1 MIIKKDNKMN
11 IEQLKEELGNL
22 EDALLSLCNSEIEEV
37 KSYADEIH
45 DQSYALQNSA
55 DDVISSVDSVQS
67 DINTL
72 KGQLDELEGFDVDK
86 VKEDMAKELA
96 LSIRDEMVKAF
107 DTFINDIL
115 IERVTAW
122 NNKQAL
128 KEAAKKPSS
137 SDES

>member
-1 MIIKKDNKMN
+1 MN

-22 EDALLSLCNSEIEEV
+22 EDALLSVSGSDLEDV

-72 KGQLDELEGFDVDK
+72 KGQLDELEGFNIDTVREE
-86 VKEDMAKELA
+86 VAKEITFKLTNKFEQFIKDVLA
-96 LSIRDEMVKAF
+96 SDLEP
-107 DTFINDIL
+107 T
-115 IERVTAW
+115 
-122 NNKQAL
+122 KQAL

>member
-1 MIIKKDNKMN
+1 MN
-11 IEQLKEELGNL
+11 IEQLKKELGNL
-22 EDALLSLCNSEIEEV
+22 EDALLSVSGSDLEDV

-72 KGQLDELEGFDVDK
+72 KGQLDELEGFNIDTVREE
-86 VKEDMAKELA
+86 VAKEITFKLTNKFEQFIKDVLA
-96 LSIRDEMVKAF
+96 SDLEP
-107 DTFINDIL
+107 T
-115 IERVTAW
+115 
-122 NNKQAL
+122 KQAL
-128 KEAAKKPSS
+128 KEEAKKPSS

>member
-1 MIIKKDNKMN
+1 MN

-22 EDALLSLCNSEIEEV
+22 EDALLSVSGSDLEDV

-45 DQSYALQNSA
+45 DQSYAMQCSA

-72 KGQLDELEGFDVDK
+72 KGQLDELEGFDVEK

-96 LSIRDEMVKAF
+96 LSIRDEMIKAF
-107 DTFINDIL
+107 DTFINDVL

>member
-1 MIIKKDNKMN
+1 MN

-22 EDALLSLCNSEIEEV
+22 EDALLSVSGSDLEDV

-72 KGQLDELEGFDVDK
+72 KGQLDELEGFDVEK

-96 LSIRDEMVKAF
+96 LSIRDEMIKAF
-107 DTFINDIL
+107 DTFINDVL

>member
-1 MIIKKDNKMN
+1 MN
-11 IEQLKEELGNL
+11 IEQLKKELGNL
-22 EDALLSLCNSEIEEV
+22 EDALLSVSGSDLEDV

-72 KGQLDELEGFDVDK
+72 KGQLDELEGFDVEK

-96 LSIRDEMVKAF
+96 LSIRDEMIKAF

>member
-1 MIIKKDNKMN
+1 MN

-22 EDALLSLCNSEIEEV
+22 EDALLSVSGSDLEDV

-45 DQSYALQNSA
+45 DQSYAMQCSA

-72 KGQLDELEGFDVDK
+72 KGQLDELEGFNIDTVREE
-86 VKEDMAKELA
+86 VAKEITFKLTNKFEQFIKDVLA
-96 LSIRDEMVKAF
+96 SDLEP
-107 DTFINDIL
+107 T
-115 IERVTAW
+115 
-122 NNKQAL
+122 KQAL
-128 KEAAKKPSS
+128 KEPARKTSS

>member
-1 MIIKKDNKMN
+1 MN
-11 IEQLKEELGNL
+11 IEQLKKELGNL
-22 EDALLSLCNSEIEEV
+22 EDALLSVSGSDLEDV

-45 DQSYALQNSA
+45 DQSYAMQCSA

-72 KGQLDELEGFDVDK
+72 KGQLDELEGFDVEK

-96 LSIRDEMVKAF
+96 LSIRDEMIKAF
-107 DTFINDIL
+107 DTFINDVL

>member
-1 MIIKKDNKMN
+1 MN

-22 EDALLSLCNSEIEEV
+22 EDALLSVSGSDLEDV

-72 KGQLDELEGFDVDK
+72 KGQLDELEGFDVEK

-96 LSIRDEMVKAF
+96 LSITDETIKLRREMIKTF

>member
-1 MIIKKDNKMN
+1 MN

-22 EDALLSLCNSEIEEV
+22 EDALLSVSGSDLEDV

-45 DQSYALQNSA
+45 DQSYAMQCSA

-72 KGQLDELEGFDVDK
+72 KGQLDELEGFDVNK

-96 LSIRDEMVKAF
+96 LSIRDEMIKAF

>member
-1 MIIKKDNKMN
+1 MN
-11 IEQLKEELGNL
+11 IEQLNEELGNL
-22 EDALLSLCNSEIEEV
+22 EDALLSVSGSELEDI

-45 DQSYALQNSA
+45 DQSYAMQCSA

-96 LSIRDEMVKAF
+96 LSITDETIKLRREMIKAF

>member
-1 MIIKKDNKMN
+1 MN

-22 EDALLSLCNSEIEEV
+22 EDALLSVSGSDLEDV

-45 DQSYALQNSA
+45 DQSYAMQNSA

-122 NNKQAL
+122 NNKQTL

>member
-1 MIIKKDNKMN
+1 MN

-22 EDALLSLCNSEIEEV
+22 EDALLSVSGSDLEDV

-45 DQSYALQNSA
+45 DQSYAMQCSA

-96 LSIRDEMVKAF
+96 LSIRDEMIKAF

-128 KEAAKKPSS
+128 KEPARKTSS

>member
-1 MIIKKDNKMN
+1 MN

-22 EDALLSLCNSEIEEV
+22 EDALLSVSGSDLEDV

-72 KGQLDELEGFDVDK
+72 KGQLDELEGFNIDTVREE
-86 VKEDMAKELA
+86 VAKEITFKLTNKFEQFIKDVLA
-96 LSIRDEMVKAF
+96 SDLEPA
-107 DTFINDIL
+107 
-115 IERVTAW
+115 
-122 NNKQAL
+122 KQAL

>member
-1 MIIKKDNKMN
+1 MK

-22 EDALLSLCNSEIEEV
+22 EDALLSVSGSELEDI

-72 KGQLDELEGFDVDK
+72 RGQLDELEGFDVEK

>member
-1 MIIKKDNKMN
+1 MK

-22 EDALLSLCNSEIEEV
+22 EDALLSVSGSDLEDV

-72 KGQLDELEGFDVDK
+72 KGQLDELEGFDVEK

-96 LSIRDEMVKAF
+96 LSIRDEMIKAF

>member
-1 MIIKKDNKMN
+1 MN

-22 EDALLSLCNSEIEEV
+22 EDALLSVSGSDLEDV

-45 DQSYALQNSA
+45 DQSYAMQCSA

-72 KGQLDELEGFDVDK
+72 KGQLDELEGFDVNK

-96 LSIRDEMVKAF
+96 LSIRDEMIKAF
-107 DTFINDIL
+107 DTFINDVL

>member
-1 MIIKKDNKMN
+1 MN
-11 IEQLKEELGNL
+11 IEQLKEELSNL
-22 EDALLSLCNSEIEEV
+22 EDALLSVSGSDLEDV

-72 KGQLDELEGFDVDK
+72 KGQLDELEGFNIDTVREE
-86 VKEDMAKELA
+86 VAKEITFKLTNKFEQFIKDVLA
-96 LSIRDEMVKAF
+96 SDLEP
-107 DTFINDIL
+107 T
-115 IERVTAW
+115 
-122 NNKQAL
+122 KQAL

>member
-1 MIIKKDNKMN
+1 MN

-22 EDALLSLCNSEIEEV
+22 EDALLSVSGSDLEDV

-45 DQSYALQNSA
+45 DQSYAMQCSA

-96 LSIRDEMVKAF
+96 LSIRDEMIKAF

>member
-1 MIIKKDNKMN
+1 MN

-22 EDALLSLCNSEIEEV
+22 EDALLSVSGSDLEDV

-45 DQSYALQNSA
+45 DQSYAMQCSA

-72 KGQLDELEGFDVDK
+72 KGQLDELEGFDVEK

-96 LSIRDEMVKAF
+96 LSIRDEMIKAF
-107 DTFINDIL
+107 DTFINDVL

-128 KEAAKKPSS
+128 KDAAKKPSS

>member
-1 MIIKKDNKMN
+1 MN

-22 EDALLSLCNSEIEEV
+22 EDALLSVSGSDLEDV

-45 DQSYALQNSA
+45 DQSYAMQNSA

-72 KGQLDELEGFDVDK
+72 KGQLDELEGFNIDTVREE
-86 VKEDMAKELA
+86 VAKEITFKLTNKFEQFIKDVLA
-96 LSIRDEMVKAF
+96 SDLEP
-107 DTFINDIL
+107 T
-115 IERVTAW
+115 
-122 NNKQAL
+122 KQAL
-128 KEAAKKPSS
+128 KEPARKTSS

>member
-1 MIIKKDNKMN
+1 MN

-22 EDALLSLCNSEIEEV
+22 EDALLSVSGSDLEDV

-72 KGQLDELEGFDVDK
+72 KGQLDELEGFDVEK

-96 LSIRDEMVKAF
+96 LSIRDEMIKAF
-107 DTFINDIL
+107 DTFIYDVL

>member
-1 MIIKKDNKMN
+1 MN
-11 IEQLKEELGNL
+11 IEQLKDALGNL
-22 EDALLSLCNSEIEEV
+22 EDALLSVSGSDLEDV

-45 DQSYALQNSA
+45 DQSYAMQCSA

-72 KGQLDELEGFDVDK
+72 KGQLDELEGFNIDTVREE
-86 VKEDMAKELA
+86 VAKEITFKLTNKFDQFIKDVLA
-96 LSIRDEMVKAF
+96 SDLEP
-107 DTFINDIL
+107 T
-115 IERVTAW
+115 
-122 NNKQAL
+122 KQAL

>member
-1 MIIKKDNKMN
+1 MN
-11 IEQLKEELGNL
+11 IEQLKKELGNL
-22 EDALLSLCNSEIEEV
+22 EDALLSVSGSDLEDV

-45 DQSYALQNSA
+45 DQSYAMQCSA

-72 KGQLDELEGFDVDK
+72 KGQLDELEGFNIDTVREE
-86 VKEDMAKELA
+86 VAKEITFKLTNKFEQFIKDVLA
-96 LSIRDEMVKAF
+96 SDLEP
-107 DTFINDIL
+107 T
-115 IERVTAW
+115 
-122 NNKQAL
+122 KQAL

>member
-1 MIIKKDNKMN
+1 MN

-22 EDALLSLCNSEIEEV
+22 EDALLSVSGSELEDV

>member
-1 MIIKKDNKMN
+1 MN

-22 EDALLSLCNSEIEEV
+22 EDALLSVSGSELEDV

-72 KGQLDELEGFDVDK
+72 KGQLDELEGFDVEK

-115 IERVTAW
+115 IERVAAW

>member
-1 MIIKKDNKMN
+1 MN
-11 IEQLKEELGNL
+11 IEQLKEELSNL
-22 EDALLSLCNSEIEEV
+22 EDALLSVSGSELEDV

-45 DQSYALQNSA
+45 DQSYAMQCSA

>member
-1 MIIKKDNKMN
+1 MN

-22 EDALLSLCNSEIEEV
+22 EDALLSVSGSDLEDV

-72 KGQLDELEGFDVDK
+72 KGQLDELEGLDVEK

-96 LSIRDEMVKAF
+96 LSIRDEMIKAF

>member
-1 MIIKKDNKMN
+1 MK

-22 EDALLSLCNSEIEEV
+22 EDALLSVSGSELEDI

-45 DQSYALQNSA
+45 DQSYAMQCSA

-72 KGQLDELEGFDVDK
+72 RGQLDELEGFDVEK

>member
-1 MIIKKDNKMN
+1 MN

-22 EDALLSLCNSEIEEV
+22 EDALLSVSGSDLEDV

-45 DQSYALQNSA
+45 DQSYAMQCSA
-55 DDVISSVDSVQS
+55 DDVISSVDSVES

-72 KGQLDELEGFDVDK
+72 KGQLDELEGFNVEK

-96 LSIRDEMVKAF
+96 LSIRDEMIKAF
-107 DTFINDIL
+107 DTFINDVL

>member
-1 MIIKKDNKMN
+1 MN

-22 EDALLSLCNSEIEEV
+22 EDALLSVSGSDLEDV

-122 NNKQAL
+122 NNKQTL

>member
-1 MIIKKDNKMN
+1 MN
-11 IEQLKEELGNL
+11 IEQLNEELGNL
-22 EDALLSLCNSEIEEV
+22 EDALLSVSGSELEDI

-96 LSIRDEMVKAF
+96 LSITDETIKLRREMIKAF

>member
-1 MIIKKDNKMN
+1 MN

-22 EDALLSLCNSEIEEV
+22 EDALLSVSGSELEDV
-37 KSYADEIH
+37 KSYAGEVY
-45 DQSYALQNSA
+45 DQAYSMQSTA

-115 IERVTAW
+115 IERVAAW

>member
-1 MIIKKDNKMN
+1 MN

-22 EDALLSLCNSEIEEV
+22 EDALLSVSGSELEDV

-72 KGQLDELEGFDVDK
+72 KGQLDELEGFDVEK

>member
-22 EDALLSLCNSEIEEV
+22 EDALLSLCNSEIEDV

-72 KGQLDELEGFDVDK
+72 KGQLDELEGFDVEK

>member
-1 MIIKKDNKMN
+1 MN

-22 EDALLSLCNSEIEEV
+22 EDALLSVSGSDLEDV

-45 DQSYALQNSA
+45 DQSYAMQCSA

-72 KGQLDELEGFDVDK
+72 KGQLDELEGFNIDTVREE
-86 VKEDMAKELA
+86 VAKEITFKLTNKFEQFIKDVLA
-96 LSIRDEMVKAF
+96 SDLEPA
-107 DTFINDIL
+107 
-115 IERVTAW
+115 
-122 NNKQAL
+122 KQAL
-128 KEAAKKPSS
+128 KEPARKTSS

>member
-1 MIIKKDNKMN
+1 MN

-22 EDALLSLCNSEIEEV
+22 EDALLSVRGSDLEDV

-72 KGQLDELEGFDVDK
+72 KGQLDELEGFDVEK

-96 LSIRDEMVKAF
+96 LSIRDEMIKAF

-128 KEAAKKPSS
+128 KEAAKTPSS

>member
-1 MIIKKDNKMN
+1 MN

-22 EDALLSLCNSEIEEV
+22 EDALLSVSGSDLEDV

-45 DQSYALQNSA
+45 DQSYAMQCSA

-72 KGQLDELEGFDVDK
+72 KGQLDELEGFDVEK

-96 LSIRDEMVKAF
+96 LSIRDEMIKAF

-128 KEAAKKPSS
+128 KDAAKKPSS

>member
-1 MIIKKDNKMN
+1 MN

-22 EDALLSLCNSEIEEV
+22 EDALLSVSGSDLEDV

-96 LSIRDEMVKAF
+96 LSIRDEMIKAF

>member
-1 MIIKKDNKMN
+1 MN

-22 EDALLSLCNSEIEEV
+22 EDALLSVSGSDLEDV

-72 KGQLDELEGFDVDK
+72 KGQLDELEGFDVNK

-96 LSIRDEMVKAF
+96 LSIRDEMIKAF